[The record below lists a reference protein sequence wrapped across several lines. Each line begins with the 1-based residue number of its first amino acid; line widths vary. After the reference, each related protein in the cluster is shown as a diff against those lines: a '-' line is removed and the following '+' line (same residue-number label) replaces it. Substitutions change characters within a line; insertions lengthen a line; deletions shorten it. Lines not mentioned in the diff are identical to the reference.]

1 MEKLNQRV
9 GTQRLSLMKH
19 LSSAIVMLIIGC
31 AHSTVVFITENISVF
46 RFRISVRAT
55 NYKAI

>member
-1 MEKLNQRV
+1 MEKPNQRV
-9 GTQRLSLMKH
+9 GNQRLSMKH

-46 RFRISVRAT
+46 RFRRSVRAT